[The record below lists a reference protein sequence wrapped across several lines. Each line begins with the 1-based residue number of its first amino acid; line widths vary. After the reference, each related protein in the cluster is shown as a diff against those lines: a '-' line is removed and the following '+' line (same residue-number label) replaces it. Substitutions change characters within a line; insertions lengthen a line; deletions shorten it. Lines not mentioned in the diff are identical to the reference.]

1 MHIDGKALEDYR
13 FFQELK
19 AFPFV
24 EAIYLTGSRARG
36 DHHERSDIDL
46 AICCPL
52 ATDEEW
58 NKAFRTARYNDE
70 ILMRVDAIRLDKV
83 TDPEHRNILLYK
95 RQLLYLKTY
104 GSTTIVRDN
113 LDEFFR
119 IWHEK
124 LTGWVNYMPSFVGIP
139 DEAKAKQILESFHA
153 CMDCVWVMVRKCI
166 AIHGMHTNTP
176 LTTFREA
183 YMEGWL
189 DNRLLWER
197 MLEDYHT
204 SKLPQPPDILLP
216 IYQRMPTYIAEIKK
230 TADKM
235 LTIIKPYIHA
245 HVIT

>member
-1 MHIDGKALEDYR
+1 
-13 FFQELK
+13 
-19 AFPFV
+19 
-24 EAIYLTGSRARG
+24 
-36 DHHERSDIDL
+36 
-46 AICCPL
+46 
-52 ATDEEW
+52 
-58 NKAFRTARYNDE
+58 
-70 ILMRVDAIRLDKV
+70 
-83 TDPEHRNILLYK
+83 
-95 RQLLYLKTY
+95 
-104 GSTTIVRDN
+104 
-113 LDEFFR
+113 
-119 IWHEK
+119 
-124 LTGWVNYMPSFVGIP
+124 
-139 DEAKAKQILESFHA
+139 
-153 CMDCVWVMVRKCI
+153 MVRKGI

-197 MLEDYHT
+197 MLEDYHL